1 MEKLKSDVQQKQKQK
16 QKRHCEAPLE
26 QREVGGR
33 EPQQN

>member
-1 MEKLKSDVQQKQKQK
+1 MEKLKSDIQQKQK

-33 EPQQN
+33 ELQQN